1 MDGGTKNEKGDYPI
15 WGICA
20 MIIMYKNKQAKGGAA
35 MTRHVGKKLIL
46 CLLLCAVC
54 MLTACGF
61 DSSVEELFTLPQF
74 PVEYTGL
81 SRQIDE
87 LVANGYEYSSPTG
100 GRNIQSVQMV
110 DLDNDGD
117 QEAIAFFRKSDEA
130 KPLKIFVFRPCEENY
145 ERLCVIES
153 SGTGVDSVYYQD
165 LNGDGRKELLVGWRI
180 STDVQ
185 TVEAYDIT
193 NEPVKLVSSAYTRYH
208 LVDLDSD
215 DLSNLLVLRT
225 DDEGAP
231 VAEFY
236 QWKDNALTVTHRSGL
251 SSTMA
256 ELGRGGMVSGYIA
269 EEQPAVFITGVNEKN
284 MAVTDILTWRS
295 SRLTNITA
303 DPVSGKST
311 AVWSYCQLM
320 PQDLNGDGT
329 IEMPYPQQSGED
341 ADINGDGFMCWGVYD
356 RWGRMRQVGETYH
369 CQSQGWYMTVSEE
382 YWGRMSAFGT
392 ESDINEKQTIF
403 SLDSSQIFSVYTIT
417 GENRENRSERGW
429 RFVLQREP
437 STIYTGEMYDSA
449 SRYGIDESTVNSS
462 FNLIM
467 NTWNAPLN

>member
-1 MDGGTKNEKGDYPI
+1 
-15 WGICA
+15 
-20 MIIMYKNKQAKGGAA
+20 MITMYKNEQAKGGAA
-35 MTRHVGKKLIL
+35 MTQHIGKKLAL

-61 DSSVEELFTLPQF
+61 DSSVEELFTLPQV

-81 SRQIDE
+81 SGQIDE
-87 LVANGYEYSSPTG
+87 LVAQGYEYSSPTG

-110 DLDNDGD
+110 DLDGDGE
-117 QEAIAFFRKSDEA
+117 QEAVAFFRKSGA
-130 KPLKIFVFRPCEENY
+130 IKPLKIFVFRPCEENY
-145 ERLCVIES
+145 EKLCTIES

-180 STDVQ
+180 STDLQ

-193 NEPVKLVSSAYTRYH
+193 EEPVKLLSSAYTRYH
-208 LVDLDSD
+208 LLDLDGD
-215 DLSNLLVLRT
+215 GLSNLTVLCT

-236 QWKDNALTVTHRSGL
+236 QWKDDALTVTHRSVL

-256 ELGRGGMVSGYIA
+256 ELGRGGVVSGKLT
-269 EEQPAVFITGVNEKN
+269 ENQPAIFITGVSEKS
-284 MAVTDILTWRS
+284 MAVTDILIWRS
-295 SRLTNITA
+295 GRLTNITA
-303 DPVSGKST
+303 DPISGKST
-311 AVWSYCQLM
+311 AVWPYCQLM
-320 PQDLNGDGT
+320 PQDLDGDGI
-329 IEMPYPQQSGED
+329 IEMPYPQRNED
-341 ADINGDGFMCWGVYD
+341 GVDVTGDGFMCWGRYD
-356 RWGRMRQVGETYH
+356 RWGRMRQSGETYH
-369 CQSQGWYMTVSEE
+369 CQTQGWYVTVPEK
-382 YWGRMSAFGT
+382 YWGRMSAVSA

-403 SLDSSQIFSVYTIT
+403 SLDSSQVFSIYTIT

-437 STIYTGEMYDSA
+437 TTIYTGELYDSA
-449 SRYGIDESTVNSS
+449 SRYYMDEDTVSNS
-462 FNLIM
+462 FNLII